1 MLHGAKDA
9 IIPLRHG
16 EVLFAAAHQPK
27 TMVVYPEAHHDDY
40 SGEQI
45 LTPLVERARNA
56 GLSED
61 RFPQVLLHLALIEQK
76 PGASI
81 RRKCGMR
88 VTQRFYLRAES

>member
-1 MLHGAKDA
+1 VAKDA

-45 LTPLVERARNA
+45 LTPLVEAAREC
-56 GLSED
+56 GL
-61 RFPQVLLHLALIEQK
+61 I
-76 PGASI
+76 
-81 RRKCGMR
+81 
-88 VTQRFYLRAES
+88 